1 MKSKVIVNVV
11 RVLVLAFLIVGIFT
25 FAHVC
30 GDMGDMEAKCHK
42 TRSFAVAAS
51 IILGLLA
58 VVQIFIKKALAEKVT
73 SIVQVAGGIIIALLP
88 IAIAPVCDMKTMH
101 CYVYTRPFLVITG
114 IVLTGIAIVDLLI
127 VLKGKKDGN
136 PA

>member
-51 IILGLLA
+51 IVLGALA

-127 VLKGKKDGN
+127 VLKGEKDGN

>member
-1 MKSKVIVNVV
+1 MKSKVIVNIV
-11 RVLVLAFLIVGIFT
+11 RVLILAFLIVGIFT

-51 IILGLLA
+51 IVLGALV

>member
-11 RVLVLAFLIVGIFT
+11 RVLILAFLIVGIFT

-51 IILGLLA
+51 IVLGALA

>member
-11 RVLVLAFLIVGIFT
+11 RVLILAFVIVGIYT

-42 TRSFAVAAS
+42 TRSIAVAAS
-51 IILGLLA
+51 IVLGALA
-58 VVQIFIKKALAEKVT
+58 VAQIFIRKALAEKVA

-114 IVLTGIAIVDLLI
+114 IVLTGIAIVDFLI
-127 VLKGKKDGN
+127 ILKGKKDGN

>member
-51 IILGLLA
+51 IVLGALA

>member
-11 RVLVLAFLIVGIFT
+11 RVLVFAFLIVGIFT

-127 VLKGKKDGN
+127 ILKGKKDGN

>member
-1 MKSKVIVNVV
+1 MKSKVIVNIV
-11 RVLVLAFLIVGIFT
+11 RVLILAFLIVGIFT

-51 IILGLLA
+51 IVLGALA

>member
-1 MKSKVIVNVV
+1 
-11 RVLVLAFLIVGIFT
+11 
-25 FAHVC
+25 
-30 GDMGDMEAKCHK
+30 MEAKCHK

-51 IILGLLA
+51 IVLGALA

>member
-11 RVLVLAFLIVGIFT
+11 RVLVFAFLIVGIFT

-51 IILGLLA
+51 IVLGALA

>member
-1 MKSKVIVNVV
+1 MKSKVIVNIV
-11 RVLVLAFLIVGIFT
+11 RVLILAFLIVGIFT

-51 IILGLLA
+51 IVLGALA

-101 CYVYTRPFLVITG
+101 CYVYTRPFLVIIG
-114 IVLTGIAIVDLLI
+114 IVLAGVAVVDFI
-127 VLKGKKDGN
+127 IRGKENGN
-136 PA
+136 PSQR

>member
-1 MKSKVIVNVV
+1 MKSKVIVNIV
-11 RVLVLAFLIVGIFT
+11 RVLILTFLIVGIFT

-114 IVLTGIAIVDLLI
+114 IVLTGVAIVDLLI

>member
-1 MKSKVIVNVV
+1 MKSKVIVNIV

-42 TRSFAVAAS
+42 TRSIAVAAS

>member
-1 MKSKVIVNVV
+1 MKSKVIVNIV
-11 RVLVLAFLIVGIFT
+11 RVLVLVFLIVGIFT

-114 IVLTGIAIVDLLI
+114 IVLTGIAIVDFLI
-127 VLKGKKDGN
+127 ILKGKKDGN

>member
-1 MKSKVIVNVV
+1 MKSKVIVNIV